1 MNYNKHYN
9 KNTDKK
15 IENNIIKNLKNKS
28 KKPSY
33 ISHVFSKDVYIN
45 SKKKS
50 GGFQDYSI
58 NIDNNKLTNR
68 IKNYILLRKKLSL
81 LNVNDC
87 LETKN
92 FNRGVGYTIR
102 NIINL
107 EKKIGSDSKNG
118 TIYLTS
124 IPNFNITYPIA
135 TKIMKNNKY
144 NKNEINIMI
153 SIVNNILLKKLSKHF
168 LMIYGYCICE
178 KSIESRLQI
187 ISINE
192 LASGDLRDLTAV
204 KDVLQDDELMLN
216 LLFQTFISI
225 ATFHNKVGYVH
236 NDTHYGNFLYQENNE
251 VGYYHYIF
259 NGKNY
264 YLKSCKFNIIIY
276 DYGYAKKINNI
287 TDNNNTNYDIVEE
300 IKFKIYK
307 DYNKITSAFIN
318 KKYKGWVDYSDL
330 PNNTINNI
338 IMDINYFLKKNIS
351 IEINHSKYSENNR
364 QYSLK
369 LFANIIEY
377 IFLRYTPKGMFI
389 TVRPQNVINTPPFII
404 G

>member
-33 ISHVFSKDVYIN
+33 ISHVFLKDVYIN

-178 KSIESRLQI
+178 KSIESKLQI

-330 PNNTINNI
+330 PNNTINYI

-351 IEINHSKYSENNR
+351 IEINHSKYSENNK